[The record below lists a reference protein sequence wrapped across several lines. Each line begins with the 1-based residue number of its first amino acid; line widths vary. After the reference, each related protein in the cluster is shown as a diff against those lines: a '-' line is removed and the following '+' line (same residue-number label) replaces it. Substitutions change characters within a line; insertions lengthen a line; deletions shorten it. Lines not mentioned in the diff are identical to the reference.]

1 MNRRKAIPIAIAA
14 LLLLAATLT
23 RGFGLFGD
31 GKDGSLALYGNVDVR
46 QVDLAFRV
54 GGRIDSIAVEEGD
67 TVKKGQLLASLDMA
81 TLDSRLRQ
89 ADAQVSSARAQFVRA
104 KTGSRPQ
111 EIVQAEARVKAARTA
126 YETAQADYDR
136 RKGLVDPG
144 AISRAA
150 WDQTVTLRDR
160 AAAQL
165 REAEATLS
173 LMREGSRIED
183 IEAAAAQLKAAE
195 AARDAVSIDTS
206 DARLVAPSG
215 GTILTRAREPGAIV
229 QPTETVLT
237 LTIDRPMRVRAY
249 VAESDLSRIAP
260 GMAVTVTADGNPKTY
275 HGKIG
280 YISPRAEFTPK
291 TVQTT
296 DLRTDLVYQL
306 RVLVDDPDGALRQ
319 GQPVT
324 VDVTKPRPGKE
335 D

>member
-1 MNRRKAIPIAIAA
+1 MNRRKAILIAVGAV
-14 LLLLAATLT
+14 LLLAATLT
-23 RGFGLFGD
+23 KGFGLFGD
-31 GKDGSLALYGNVDVR
+31 DGNGPLTLYGNVDIR
-46 QVDLAFRV
+46 EVDLAFRV
-54 GGRIDSIAVEEGD
+54 GGRIDTMAVDEGD
-67 TVKKGQLLASLDMA
+67 KVTKGQVLAVLDTA
-81 TLDSRLRQ
+81 TLDSRLHQ
-89 ADAQVSSARAQFVRA
+89 ADAQVASARAQFIRA

-111 EIVQAEARVKAARTA
+111 EIMQAEARAKAARAA
-126 YETAQADYDR
+126 YETAQGDYDR
-136 RKGLVDPG
+136 RRGLVDPG

-150 WDQTVTLRDR
+150 WDQTVARRDS

-165 REAEATLS
+165 REAEAVLS
-173 LMREGSRIED
+173 LMREGSRVED
-183 IEAAAAQLKAAE
+183 VEAAAAQLKAAE
-195 AARDAVSIDTS
+195 AARDAIAIDTG
-206 DARLVAPSG
+206 DAKLLAPSA

-229 QPTETVLT
+229 QPTETVFT

-296 DLRTDLVYQL
+296 DLRTDLVYRL
-306 RVLVDDPDGALRQ
+306 RIVVSDPDGALRQ

-324 VDVTKPRPGKE
+324 VDITKPNPARA